1 MVRSFVMYGL
11 TFFVCFCTL
20 CSCGSGTEGDKIDIT
35 WKDKRAVAITFPLR
49 MIKNVPQD
57 SIEQLVTIHLL
68 TKTQPETPSLT
79 AVLGEY
85 TLENGI
91 VTFTPLVPFTRG
103 LHYVMWA
110 KGARI
115 GAFAVPVPD
124 TADGPKL
131 LAIYPSQDTLP
142 ENLLKIYLHF
152 SKPMREGSSDQ
163 YVALVKNGRD
173 TVAGAFLNLQPE
185 LWNEGR
191 TKLTLWLDP
200 GRTKRELI
208 PNQKLGAPL
217 MKNKG
222 YQIVV
227 LPQWRDQQGLPLS
240 QTYTKTF
247 ITIARDSLSPDP
259 ALWKLSIPLINTS
272 NPLEIRFGE
281 PLDFGLL
288 NEAMKIK
295 NEKGIT
301 VSGNWQFDQKET
313 SGRFTPTTNWT
324 AGKYSL
330 QIETRLEDLAGNN
343 INRPFDRDITK
354 KMEQKTGETTTL
366 EFQVQ

>member
-1 MVRSFVMYGL
+1 MVRSYVMYGL
-11 TFFVCFCTL
+11 TFFVCFNIL
-20 CSCGSGTEGDKIDIT
+20 CSCGTGTESDKIDIT

-49 MIKNVPQD
+49 MIENVPLD
-57 SIEQLVTIHLL
+57 SIVQLVTIHLL
-68 TKTQPETPSLT
+68 IKTQPETPSLT

-85 TLENGI
+85 TLDNGI

-124 TADGPKL
+124 SADGAKL

-152 SKPMREGSSDQ
+152 SRPMQEGMSDK

-185 LWNEGR
+185 LWNEDR

-217 MKNKG
+217 MKNAG

-240 QTYTKTF
+240 QTYTKAF
-247 ITIARDSLSPDP
+247 VTIARDSLSPDLK
-259 ALWKLSIPLINTS
+259 LWKLTIPTINTS
-272 NPLEIRFGE
+272 NPLEISFGE
-281 PLDFGLL
+281 SLDCGLL
-288 NEAMKIK
+288 NEAMKVK
-295 NEKGIT
+295 NEKGIN
-301 VSGNWQFDQKET
+301 VSGKWQFDRTET
-313 SGRFTPTTNWT
+313 SGSFIPAENWI
-324 AGKYSL
+324 AGKHSL
-330 QIETRLEDLAGNN
+330 QIDTRLEDLAGNN
-343 INRPFDRDITK
+343 LNRPFDRDITTK
-354 KMEQKTGETTTL
+354 TEQKSGETTTL
-366 EFQVQ
+366 VFHIK

>member
-1 MVRSFVMYGL
+1 
-11 TFFVCFCTL
+11 
-20 CSCGSGTEGDKIDIT
+20 
-35 WKDKRAVAITFPLR
+35 
-49 MIKNVPQD
+49 
-57 SIEQLVTIHLL
+57 
-68 TKTQPETPSLT
+68 
-79 AVLGEY
+79 
-85 TLENGI
+85 
-91 VTFTPLVPFTRG
+91 

-124 TADGPKL
+124 SADGAKL

-152 SKPMREGSSDQ
+152 SRPMQEGMSDK

-185 LWNEGR
+185 LWNEDR

-217 MKNKG
+217 MKNAG

-240 QTYTKTF
+240 QTYTKAF
-247 ITIARDSLSPDP
+247 VTIARDSLSPDLK
-259 ALWKLSIPLINTS
+259 LWKLTIPTINTS
-272 NPLEIRFGE
+272 NPLEISFGE
-281 PLDFGLL
+281 SLDCGLL
-288 NEAMKIK
+288 NEAMKVK
-295 NEKGIT
+295 NEKGIN
-301 VSGNWQFDQKET
+301 VSGKWQFDRTET
-313 SGRFTPTTNWT
+313 SGSFIPAENWI
-324 AGKYSL
+324 AGKHSL
-330 QIETRLEDLAGNN
+330 QIDTRLEDLAGNN
-343 INRPFDRDITK
+343 LNRPFDRDITTK
-354 KMEQKTGETTTL
+354 TEQKSGETTTL
-366 EFQVQ
+366 VFHIK